1 MQMTDVAPI
10 MMSQPEVMGRS
21 SAGDRSS
28 VGDRSLRLDGVTVRF
43 GALAALDGVSLSIAA
58 GERVGLVGPSGA
70 GKTTLL
76 RLFNGSV
83 RPTAGRATVLGR
95 DVASLSSG
103 ALRRLRSSIG
113 FVHQDLSLVPNQRVI
128 RNVLSGKLGQRGLAG
143 SVRMMLF
150 PTRAEAVAVHRIL
163 ERVGVQEKLYER
175 TDKLSGGQ
183 RQRVAIARALYQE
196 PAALLADEPVAS
208 VDPARARDTVAL
220 LTSISREQGLTLCM
234 SLHNLDLAREF
245 FPRLVG
251 MRRGRVLFD
260 RPSAGLTDEQF
271 AELYRLDQAEML
283 QDGAGAAKP

>member
-1 MQMTDVAPI
+1 MTTDSVIDPAKPLT
-10 MMSQPEVMGRS
+10 PEYRGEEVTASTVHPMTLP
-21 SAGDRSS
+21 AD
-28 VGDRSLRLDGVTVRF
+28 DRSLRLEDVAVRY
-43 GALAALDGVSLSIAA
+43 GDLAALDGVCLSVAA

-83 RPTAGRATVLGR
+83 RPSAGKAVVLGQ
-95 DVASLSSG
+95 DIAALSG
-103 ALRRLRSSIG
+103 PGLRRLRSMVG

-128 RNVLSGKLGQRGLAG
+128 RNVLSGQLGRRGLAG

-150 PTRAEAVAVHRIL
+150 PTRAEAAEVHRLL

-175 TDKLSGGQ
+175 TDRLSGGQ
-183 RQRVAIARALYQE
+183 RQRVAIARALYQR

-220 LTSISREQGLTLCM
+220 LASVSRESGLTLCM

-251 MRRGRVLFD
+251 MRRGRVVFD
-260 RPSAGLTDEQF
+260 RPTAELTDAQF
-271 AELYRLDQAEML
+271 TDLYRLTDAEML
-283 QDGAGAAKP
+283 E

>member
-1 MQMTDVAPI
+1 MI
-10 MMSQPEVMGRS
+10 L
-21 SAGDRSS
+21 SAD
-28 VGDRSLRLDGVTVRF
+28 DRSLMLEGVSVRF
-43 GALAALDGVSLSIAA
+43 GGVVALEGVSLSIAP

-83 RPTAGRATVLGR
+83 RPSGGKAVVLGR
-95 DVASLSSG
+95 DVSALSAG
-103 ALRRLRSSIG
+103 DLRRLRSRVG
-113 FVHQDLSLVPNQRVI
+113 FVHQDLSLVPSARVI

-150 PTRAEAVAVHRIL
+150 PSRAESVEVHRIL

-175 TDKLSGGQ
+175 TDRLSGGQ

-208 VDPARARDTVAL
+208 VDPARARDTVSL
-220 LTSISREQGLTLCM
+220 LASISRESGLTLCM

-245 FPRLVG
+245 FPRLIG
-251 MRRGRVLFD
+251 MRRGRVVFD
-260 RPSAGLTDEQF
+260 SPT
-271 AELYRLDQAEML
+271 AELTNGQFDELYQLSDAEML
-283 QDGAGAAKP
+283 EDGAHRAAGPDAR